1 MNTPSGLTIFSVAT
15 DKYLGY
21 WIDLVD
27 SYFAND
33 DNEYRVQ
40 WLLLTDKASSIPETT
55 KQLLGSNLVVRDI
68 KHSPWPFPT
77 LLRYQYILDSL
88 HVVDNSDFVYL
99 DADMLIV
106 SKDFVST
113 VKEALGER
121 NLVMVQHPGFYRESG
136 VEILK
141 FYCKHPRFILKDLIL
156 LVRQGSI
163 GTWESNRESSAFVPR
178 PLRKKYV
185 CGGIWF
191 GKKTAIAEMCVLL
204 SKSIEND
211 LTNGVIAKFHDES
224 HLNHFYSYNELT
236 AMTPALCFDATYPQL
251 SRLSPLVFAVDKNR
265 STK

>member
-15 DKYLGY
+15 DKYLSY

-27 SYFAND
+27 SYFANE
-33 DNEYRVQ
+33 NTECQVQ
-40 WLLLTDKASSIPETT
+40 WLLLTDDASSIPETT

-88 HVVDNSDFVYL
+88 HTVNNSDFVYL

-106 SKDFVST
+106 SKEFIST
-113 VKEALGER
+113 VKEALGR
-121 NLVMVQHPGFYRESG
+121 SNLVMVRHPGFYRESG
-136 VEILK
+136 VELIK
-141 FYCKHPRFILKDLIL
+141 FYCKHPKFIVKDLIL
-156 LVRQGSI
+156 RLRQGSI

-178 PLRKKYV
+178 PLRNEYV

-191 GKKTAIAEMCVLL
+191 GKKTAIEEMCILL
-204 SKSIEND
+204 SRSIEND
-211 LTNGVIAKFHDES
+211 LANGVIAKFHDES
-224 HLNHFYSYNELT
+224 HLNHFYSYNEIT
-236 AMTPALCFDATYPQL
+236 TMDPALCFDASYPQL

-265 STK
+265 FTK